1 MWSRIQMNSRNKDN
15 PKIGQQRT
23 ILRQWS
29 ASANQTIKAT
39 SAVLTWGLEGDAPLG
54 GWNADGKEA
63 VPVTRNATPPPNFAP
78 PHRSF
83 NSILERVVRA
93 FA

>member
-1 MWSRIQMNSRNKDN
+1 MNSRNKDN

-29 ASANQTIKAT
+29 ASANQTIRAT

-54 GWNADGKEA
+54 G
-63 VPVTRNATPPPNFAP
+63 
-78 PHRSF
+78 
-83 NSILERVVRA
+83 
-93 FA
+93 